1 MKVLIAMDSFKGN
14 LSGLEAS
21 QAVSAGVLRACPW
34 AEVKIVPVADGGE
47 GTVDA
52 FVRSLRG
59 TTVTGTVRGPLG
71 DPVEAA
77 WGLLPDGGAIIELAA
92 ASGLPLV
99 PLELRNPLLTSSFGT
114 GEQIRAALDAGARF
128 IVLGL
133 GGSATND
140 GGMGVME
147 ALGARFL
154 DENGAAL
161 PSCGASLER
170 VSRIDMTGL
179 DPRAREAEFLIACD
193 VQNPLCGENG
203 AAAVYA
209 PQKGASPEMV
219 AQLDAGLLHFA
230 QVIERATGRSVLDMP
245 GGGAAGGAGAG
256 LTALLGAKL
265 TRGIDVLAQV
275 VGLDAEVRD
284 ADVIFTG
291 EGRIDHQTV
300 QGKVISGLAARARA
314 AEVPLI
320 AIVGCIRGHIGP
332 LMSMGLTAV
341 FPTASGPC
349 TTAQSFQH
357 SREDLERTASQ
368 IMRVMRGTL
377 RHQAAK
383 RRRYRAEG

>member
-1 MKVLIAMDSFKGN
+1 MRVLIAMDSFKGN
-14 LSGLEAS
+14 LTGLEAS
-21 QAVSAGVLRACPW
+21 QAVSAGVQRACPW
-34 AEVKIVPVADGGE
+34 ADVRIVPIADGGE

-52 FVRSLRG
+52 FVHSLHG
-59 TTVTGTVRGPLG
+59 QTVKSTVRSPLG
-71 DPVEAA
+71 ETIEAA
-77 WGLLPDGGAIIELAA
+77 WGLLPDGGAIVELAA

-99 PLELRNPLLTSSFGT
+99 PLESRDPLVTSSYGT
-114 GEQIRAALDAGARF
+114 GQQIRAALDAGARF

-140 GGMGVME
+140 GGMGVMA

-154 DENGAAL
+154 DESGAELA
-161 PSCGASLER
+161 PVGASLER
-170 VSRIDMTGL
+170 VDRIDLSGVDVRTH
-179 DPRAREAEFLIACD
+179 DADFLLACD

-209 PQKGASPEMV
+209 PQKGASPEDV
-219 AQLDAGLLHFA
+219 ARLDAGLRHFA
-230 QVIERATGRSVLDMP
+230 AAVERATGKNVVSLP

-256 LTALLGAKL
+256 LTAMLGARL

-275 VGLDAEVRD
+275 VGLDEEIRE

-291 EGRIDHQTV
+291 EGRIDHQTA

-341 FPTASGPC
+341 FPTAAGPC

-368 IMRVMRGTL
+368 VMRVMRGAQ

-383 RRRYRAEG
+383 RRKYRENE